1 MATLKQRCS
10 TKCICWYAL
19 KMLQNYSK
27 KRCKKRCG
35 IEKKIASINCQE
47 QSLLSTEYNI

>member
-10 TKCICWYAL
+10 TKCICGNAKKLLDNYA
-19 KMLQNYSK
+19 K

-47 QSLLSTEYNI
+47 QSLLSTEYSI